1 MTSLLAMLLA
11 LPSAVEWKTFEY
23 MGVHGAEF
31 VVGAHTGIMVQCNE
45 EQEQILMTVHV
56 PHEDNTSSGRQQR
69 THYVQIDGGDT
80 RTIEKTEDRP
90 FPGIFQFEPEEW
102 FVDFLLHGGSLAVR
116 FEDET
121 MEAPVDAAIMKM
133 TLDHCTGGV
142 HVH

>member
-1 MTSLLAMLLA
+1 MTGLLVMFLA

-31 VVGAHTGIMVQCNE
+31 VLRDHTGLLVQCNE
-45 EQEQILMTVHV
+45 EQEQILLTVHV
-56 PHEDNTSSGRQQR
+56 PHEENSPSGRQQR
-69 THYVQIDGGDT
+69 TVYVQLDGGET
-80 RTIEKTEDRP
+80 RSIEKTEDRP

-102 FVDFLLHGGSLAVR
+102 LVDFLLGGGNLAMR

-121 MEAPVDAAIMKM
+121 MEIPVDAAIMEK
-133 TLDHCTGGV
+133 TLDHCTGGT

>member
-1 MTSLLAMLLA
+1 MTSLLVMFLA
-11 LPSAVEWKTFEY
+11 LPSASEWKTFEF

-56 PHEDNTSSGRQQR
+56 LHEDSAPSGRQQR
-69 THYVQIDGGDT
+69 TLYVQVDGGDT
-80 RTIEKTEDRP
+80 RTIERTEDRP

-102 FVDFLLHGGSLAVR
+102 LVDFLLAGGSLAAR
-116 FEDET
+116 FEGET
-121 MEAPVDAAIMKM
+121 LEVPVDAAIMEM

>member
-23 MGVHGAEF
+23 MGTHGAEF
-31 VVGAHTGIMVQCNE
+31 VVADHTGILIQCNE
-45 EQEQILMTVHV
+45 EQEQILVTVHV
-56 PHEDNTSSGRQQR
+56 PHEEASPSGRQQR
-69 THYVQIDGGDT
+69 TLYVQLDGGDT
-80 RTIEKTEDRP
+80 RSIEKTEDRP

-102 FVDFLLHGGSLAVR
+102 LVDFLLAGGSLALR

-121 MEAPVDAAIMKM
+121 MEAPIDAGIMEM
-133 TLDHCTGGV
+133 TLDHCTGGT

>member
-1 MTSLLAMLLA
+1 MTSLLVMFLA

-23 MGVHGAEF
+23 MGTHGAEF
-31 VVGAHTGIMVQCNE
+31 VVRDHTGLLVQCNE
-45 EQEQILMTVHV
+45 EQNQILVTVHV
-56 PHEDNTSSGRQQR
+56 PHEESSPSGRQQR
-69 THYVQIDGGDT
+69 TLYVQIDGGDT
-80 RTIEKTEDRP
+80 RSIEKTEDRP

-121 MEAPVDAAIMKM
+121 MEAPVDAAIMKT

>member
-56 PHEDNTSSGRQQR
+56 PHEDSAPSGRQNR
-69 THYVQIDGGDT
+69 TLYVQIDGGDT
-80 RTIEKTEDRP
+80 RSIEKAEDRP

-102 FVDFLLHGGSLAVR
+102 FVDFLIAGGSLAVR
-116 FEDET
+116 FEGAA
-121 MEAPVDAAIMKM
+121 MEVAVDPAIMEM

>member
-31 VVGAHTGIMVQCNE
+31 VVGAHTGVMVQCNE

-56 PHEDNTSSGRQQR
+56 PHEDNVPSGRQNR
-69 THYVQIDGGDT
+69 TLYVQIDGGDT
-80 RTIEKTEDRP
+80 RSIEKTEDRP

-102 FVDFLLHGGSLAVR
+102 FVDFLLAGGSLAVR
-116 FEDET
+116 FEGAT
-121 MEAPVDAAIMKM
+121 MEVAVDPAIMDM